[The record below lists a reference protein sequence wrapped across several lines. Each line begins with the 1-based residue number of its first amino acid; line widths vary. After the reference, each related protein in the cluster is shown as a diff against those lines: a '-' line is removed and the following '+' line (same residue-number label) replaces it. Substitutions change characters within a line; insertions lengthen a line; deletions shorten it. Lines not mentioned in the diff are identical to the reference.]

1 MKSIKYPSLAVGLLL
16 SLVFLMTAQSVSQA
30 KRALPLTSSLAPAQN
45 SPRITNARMK
55 GSKIIILGEN
65 FNYDT
70 VVLING
76 QPVKTIVDSES
87 PTSILVAKKIHKAT
101 PMGAEVQLAV
111 QTSSGQTSE
120 SFAFFVGHTITLD
133 DGGKILTL
141 SVGEKVLLLLKSA
154 NHTWTPS
161 VQDPSILQRVEN
173 PSLVHDAQAIYQAL
187 RPGSTKLTAIG
198 ELPCHKTVPPCLG
211 PNHYFEVTINVVQ

>member
-16 SLVFLMTAQSVSQA
+16 SFVFLMTAQSVSQA
-30 KRALPLTSSLAPAQN
+30 KRPLPSPLAQAQN
-45 SPRITNARMK
+45 EPRIINARMK

-65 FNYDT
+65 FNHET

-76 QPVKTIVDSES
+76 QSVKTIVDSES